1 MSLAQVLGS
10 IPLVAGLAAVFFYA
24 GQHSRESD
32 SQFRAR
38 TPKFDATLKDGMK
51 HTADRSSGALIHLVS
66 LSTEPLIDVQ
76 VLLREAPAGMP
87 RIARGVTKPGDPN
100 IGDTVKL
107 GDLQAGQSA
116 MFEIIPTEPFFG
128 AWNGSVY
135 FVVTAS
141 PQKRWGRSRRR
152 WEVPGKVELKPVSRR
167 IVGV

>member
-1 MSLAQVLGS
+1 M
-10 IPLVAGLAAVFFYA
+10 LVAFVTGFAAAATVFFQV

-38 TPKFDATLKDGMK
+38 TPKFDATLKSGMK
-51 HTADRSSGALIHLVS
+51 HTDNRQDGALIHLVS
-66 LSTEPLIDVQ
+66 LSTEPLCDVQ
-76 VLLREAPAGMP
+76 VVLREAPAGMP

-100 IGDTVKL
+100 IGDTVQL

-116 MFEIIPTEPFFG
+116 MFEIIPTEPYFG
-128 AWNGSVY
+128 AWKGSVY
-135 FVVTAS
+135 FVVIAS